1 MPIPRIP
8 QWIYYL
14 CPPHPTPSL
23 SFLFHGLCLTYL
35 ILAFYTPSCPARS
48 NSNSAPSPLII
59 IQHPIHI
66 SSLPHSLPFSNFIL
80 ANWAQPSLKTGQD
93 QSNLLLFYK
102 QIPWYLI
109 KVEHATLSKSW
120 VFGSCFLFRVRQ
132 HSLQQLDFPY
142 RTCYKI
148 FYKFG
153 RTASFFT
160 TLLVYTSI
168 PTIATINP
176 YPYHSH
182 STKSDCIKGP
192 IREGVLWGLTLFKS
206 LSLPPRSMDWDNS
219 TLNHWILITQ
229 T

>member
-160 TLLVYTSI
+160 TLSI
-168 PTIATINP
+168 QASLQLPPSILTPTIVIQPNQTA
-176 YPYHSH
+176 SR
-182 STKSDCIKGP
+182 GQLE
-192 IREGVLWGLTLFKS
+192 REFYEDWHDLS
-206 LSLPPRSMDWDNS
+206 LSPCLPEAWIGITAPS
-219 TLNHWILITQ
+219 TTEF
-229 T
+229 

>member
-66 SSLPHSLPFSNFIL
+66 SSLPHSLFFSNVIL
-80 ANWAQPSLKTGQD
+80 ANWAHPSLKTGQD
-93 QSNLLLFYK
+93 QSNLLLFYV

-120 VFGSCFLFRVRQ
+120 VFGSCFLSELENTVYNNSIFHIGLATKFSTNLEGLLHFSPPYLSIQ
-132 HSLQQLDFPY
+132 ASLQLPP
-142 RTCYKI
+142 
-148 FYKFG
+148 
-153 RTASFFT
+153 
-160 TLLVYTSI
+160 SI
-168 PTIATINP
+168 LTPTIAIQPNQTA
-176 YPYHSH
+176 SR
-182 STKSDCIKGP
+182 GQLE
-192 IREGVLWGLTLFKS
+192 REFYEDWHYLS
-206 LSLPPRSMDWDNS
+206 LSPCLPEAWIGITAPS
-219 TLNHWILITQ
+219 TTEF
-229 T
+229 

>member
-66 SSLPHSLPFSNFIL
+66 SSLPHSLSFSNFIL
-80 ANWAQPSLKTGQD
+80 ANWAHPSLKTGQD
-93 QSNLLLFYK
+93 QSNLLLFYV

-120 VFGSCFLFRVRQ
+120 VFGNCFLFRVRQ
-132 HSLQQLDFPY
+132 HSLQQLNFPC

-148 FYKFG
+148 STNLEGLLHFSPPYLSIQ
-153 RTASFFT
+153 AS
-160 TLLVYTSI
+160 LQSPPSI
-168 PTIATINP
+168 LTPTIAIQPNQTA
-176 YPYHSH
+176 SR
-182 STKSDCIKGP
+182 GQLE
-192 IREGVLWGLTLFKS
+192 REFYEDWHYLS
-206 LSLPPRSMDWDNS
+206 LSPCLPEAWIGITAPS
-219 TLNHWILITQ
+219 TTEF
-229 T
+229 

>member
-1 MPIPRIP
+1 MPTPRIP

-14 CPPHPTPSL
+14 YPSHPTPSL
-23 SFLFHGLCLTYL
+23 SFLFHGLCLTYP

-109 KVEHATLSKSW
+109 KVEHATYQKAEYLGAASFSE
-120 VFGSCFLFRVRQ
+120 
-132 HSLQQLDFPY
+132 LDN
-142 RTCYKI
+142 TVYKI
-148 FYKFG
+148 SIFHIGLATKFSTNFLQTCLYKH
-153 RTASFFT
+153 
-160 TLLVYTSI
+160 
-168 PTIATINP
+168 P
-176 YPYHSH
+176 YNHYHQ
-182 STKSDCIKGP
+182 
-192 IREGVLWGLTLFKS
+192 
-206 LSLPPRSMDWDNS
+206 SLPLP
-219 TLNHWILITQ
+219 
-229 T
+229 